1 MRVVKD
7 IIRETLLSSTV
18 FKDQNTLHSDYVPED
33 LPHREN
39 ELREL
44 AASLRPLFQVSE
56 SASDVAFSSH
66 IAIIGPAGVGKTVTV
81 KYLLKELEKMAKQQS
96 SVNVIVDYRNCWA
109 IRSKSEIIRVVA
121 REKFGLQSRGFSD
134 TEIIENI
141 ISRLRAT
148 KTTLLLALD
157 EVWAL
162 KGDEIASILNLP
174 TEYGGSHRISYILI
188 SRPQQFRRI
197 EPVLSHR
204 IGHTMEMRPY
214 NYEECLDILKYR
226 ASLAFKPGSVPDEL
240 LEMVA
245 EACVKSRNIRDG
257 LEILLRAGLR
267 ADKER
272 KNQLTPEYI
281 RWASE
286 NVFDSMRYDTLGQ
299 LTLHELLTALA
310 LAKRLASRQIV
321 SVKLTDIYRQYRI
334 LCEEYRMEPRK
345 EASFRNYLN
354 KLVEMDLV
362 NKTITG
368 HRNKR
373 GVHAKYSLNQVSANT
388 LLERLHDLL
397 EQKLNEQPSTS

>member
-1 MRVVKD
+1 MGKD
-7 IIRETLLSSTV
+7 IIRDTLFSSTV
-18 FKDQNTLHSDYVPED
+18 FKDQNTLHSDYVPDD

-44 AASLRPLFQVSE
+44 AASIRPLFKTSGSSE
-56 SASDVAFSSH
+56 TAFSSH

-81 KYLLKELEKMAKQQS
+81 RYLLKELEKMTKQS
-96 SVNVIVDYRNCWA
+96 SINVIVDYRNCWA
-109 IRSKSEIIRVVA
+109 IRSKSEIIRVLA
-121 REKFGLQSRGFSD
+121 RERFGLQSRGFSD
-134 TEIIENI
+134 TEVIESI
-141 ISRLRAT
+141 ISQLRST

-204 IGHTMEMRPY
+204 IGHVIEMKPY
-214 NYEECLDILKYR
+214 NHEECLDILKYR
-226 ASLAFKPGSVPDEL
+226 VSLAFNPGVVPEEL
-240 LEMVA
+240 VAMVA
-245 EACVKSRNIRDG
+245 EACVKSKNIRDG
-257 LEILLRAGLR
+257 LEILYRAGLR
-267 ADKER
+267 ADKE
-272 KNQLTPEYI
+272 KMHQLTPEYI

-286 NVFDSMRYDTLGQ
+286 NVFDSMRYDTFGQ

-310 LAKRLASRQIV
+310 VAKRLSSRQIV
-321 SVKLTDIYRQYRI
+321 YVRLSEVYRQYRI
-334 LCEEYRMEPRK
+334 LCEEFRIEPRK

-354 KLVEMDLV
+354 RLVEMELV
-362 NKTITG
+362 DKVITS

-373 GVHAKYSLNQVSANT
+373 GIYAKYSLNQVSANT
-388 LLERLHDLL
+388 LVERLQDLL
-397 EQKLNEQPSTS
+397 EEKLSQR